1 MIDRQKVNLVNLV
14 GNVLDGQHGDFLRT
28 ALSAVLHAVMDAHV
42 DVACGA
48 GYGERSPERANSRN
62 GTRSREL
69 QTRLGTI
76 ELDIPKLR
84 QGTYF
89 PPFLTPRRRWE
100 QAFVNVVAE
109 AYVLGVSTRKVEDLV
124 EVMGAKG
131 MSSTEVSRMAGVLD
145 AQVDA
150 FRNRNLEG
158 EFPYVWL
165 DAIYLKVRED
175 GRFVSKSHARGER
188 GPRRGASRGAAAAAD
203 ARRDGGLLEG
213 VPRRPRPSWAARRAP
228 RHLRRPRRAAQGHPS
243 RAEWDHLATL
253 LRPLPP

>member
-28 ALSAVLHAVMDAHV
+28 ALSAVLHAVMDAQV

-89 PPFLTPRRRWE
+89 RR
-100 QAFVNVVAE
+100 
-109 AYVLGVSTRKVEDLV
+109 
-124 EVMGAKG
+124 
-131 MSSTEVSRMAGVLD
+131 SS
-145 AQVDA
+145 
-150 FRNRNLEG
+150 
-158 EFPYVWL
+158 
-165 DAIYLKVRED
+165 
-175 GRFVSKSHARGER
+175 
-188 GPRRGASRGAAAAAD
+188 
-203 ARRDGGLLEG
+203 RRDGAGS
-213 VPRRPRPSWAARRAP
+213 RPS
-228 RHLRRPRRAAQGHPS
+228 
-243 RAEWDHLATL
+243 
-253 LRPLPP
+253 